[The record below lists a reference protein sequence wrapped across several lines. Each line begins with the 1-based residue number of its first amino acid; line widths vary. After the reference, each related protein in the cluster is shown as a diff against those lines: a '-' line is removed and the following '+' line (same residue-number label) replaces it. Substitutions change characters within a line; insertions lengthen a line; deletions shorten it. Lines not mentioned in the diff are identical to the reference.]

1 MGEVYNNI
9 KSIPDYSVFF
19 SNWYMNRYYKGSGV
33 IMSEYQVSELTRLD
47 LKSFKYLMFV
57 VYWYLKGSKKR
68 RNTFSA
74 YKFQLL
80 MFQLF

>member
-47 LKSFKYLMFV
+47 LKLS
-57 VYWYLKGSKKR
+57 
-68 RNTFSA
+68 NI
-74 YKFQLL
+74 
-80 MFQLF
+80 